1 MNEVSIFE
9 AFEIAWRRKLLIVVV
24 VAVAAAA
31 GYFISEVQ
39 PSIYQA
45 ETTLV
50 FPGLGPGSPIP
61 GLSALLP
68 SLGRM
73 PNLPGVLET
82 GDVSTAF
89 IQPLLKSRTLAERVV
104 QRCELRQVYE
114 TDSLQGATQMLK
126 RNTNVSQDPNTGA
139 FLLAVKAKKPELAAE
154 IANCYVTELQVLAE
168 QKVDL
173 SMIRRSQS
181 FVEGQLARVTSKL
194 TQAENRLGDFQER
207 HQIVALPDEARAAV
221 QHVADLEK
229 ERTMARI
236 QLQDTNARL
245 REIQRQIDAQTS
257 QPLEDLPA
265 HSPVI
270 QAFREKLVTLNAE
283 LALAKQEFTD
293 ENPTVQSLQAQITET
308 RRQIEQEVA
317 RVRRSLG
324 SGLAPELTHYEA
336 DRIAAEARAEAA
348 GNALARAQGEFE
360 RLPGESIQ
368 LARLTRDQQVQ
379 EALYSMLTS
388 EREKLRLLA
397 AREGPPF
404 VVLDAAI
411 VPEGRVWPRP
421 ELISILAA
429 ILGFIVGV
437 TLAFF
442 VDYAERARYARAK
455 RPAYEPT
462 AVPMQEEI
470 PATHASHRA

>member
-24 VAVAAAA
+24 VVVAGAA
-31 GYFISEVQ
+31 GYFISAIQ

-61 GLSALLP
+61 GLSAFLP
-68 SLGRM
+68 NIGRL
-73 PNLPGVLET
+73 PNLPGVLDT

-104 QRCELRQVYE
+104 QRCGLRQVYE
-114 TDSLQGATQMLK
+114 TNSLQGATQMLK
-126 RNTNVSQDPNTGA
+126 RNTNISQDPNTGA
-139 FLLAVKAKKPELAAE
+139 FLLAVKSKKPELAAK
-154 IANCYVTELQVLAE
+154 IANSYVKELQVLAE
-168 QKVDL
+168 QQVDL
-173 SMIRRSQS
+173 SMIRRSRS
-181 FVEGQLARVTSKL
+181 FVDGQFTRVQRALTLA
-194 TQAENRLGDFQER
+194 EERLRDFQER

-221 QHVADLEK
+221 QHVADLER
-229 ERTMARI
+229 ERTMAGI

-245 REIQRQIDAQTS
+245 QEIHRQMDAQTS

-265 HSPVI
+265 HTPVI

-283 LALAKQEFTD
+283 LTLAQQEFTD

-308 RRQIEQEVA
+308 RRQMEQEVG

-336 DRIAAEARAEAA
+336 DRIAFEARAEAA
-348 GNALARAQGEFE
+348 GNALAKAQSEFE

-379 EALYSMLTS
+379 EALFSMLTS

-411 VPEGRVWPRP
+411 VPEGRIWPRP
-421 ELISILAA
+421 QLISILASV
-429 ILGFIVGV
+429 LGFIVGV

-442 VDYAERARYARAK
+442 VDYAERARYARTR

-470 PATHASHRA
+470 PTPHASHRA

>member
-9 AFEIAWRRKLLIVVV
+9 AFEIAWRRKLLIVLV
-24 VAVAAAA
+24 VAVAGAA
-31 GYFISEVQ
+31 GYFISAVQ

-45 ETTLV
+45 ETSLV

-61 GLSALLP
+61 GLGAFFP
-68 SLGRM
+68 AAGRL
-73 PNLPGVLET
+73 PNLPGVMDT
-82 GDVSTAF
+82 GDVSSVF

-104 QRCELRQVYE
+104 QRCGLKQVYE
-114 TDSLQGATQMLK
+114 TNSLQGATQLLK
-126 RNTNVSQDPNTGA
+126 RDTNISQDPNTGA

-154 IANCYVTELQVLAE
+154 VANCYVKELQVLAE
-168 QKVDL
+168 QQVDL
-173 SMIRRSQS
+173 SMIRRSQT
-181 FVEGQLARVTSKL
+181 FVEGQYSRVQRALTLA
-194 TQAENRLGDFQER
+194 EERLRDYQER

-221 QHVADLEK
+221 QHVADLER

-245 REIQRQIDAQTS
+245 AESHRQIAAQTS
-257 QPLEDLPA
+257 QPLEALPA

-270 QAFREKLVTLNAE
+270 QAFREKLVNLNAE

-293 ENPTVQSLQAQITET
+293 ANPTVQSLQAQIAET
-308 RRQIEQEVA
+308 RRQIEQEVG

-324 SGLAPELTHYEA
+324 TGLAPELTRYEA
-336 DRIAAEARAEAA
+336 DRIAFEARTEAA
-348 GNALARAQGEFE
+348 GQALAKAQAKFE

-379 EALYSMLTS
+379 ESLLSMLTS

-411 VPEGRVWPRP
+411 VPEGRIWPRP
-421 ELISILAA
+421 QLISILASV
-429 ILGFIVGV
+429 LGFIVGV

-442 VDYAERARYARAK
+442 VDYAERVRYARK

-462 AVPMQEEI
+462 AVPMQEEL
-470 PATHASHRA
+470 PTTHVSRRA